1 MTHEI
6 INRFNDSIVSV
17 GPGLA
22 REVAKKLRGKI
33 TEAKKKQKGITLIT
47 NWVVFMRDNNEKKI
61 IDRVNLFKAKK

>member
-6 INRFNDSIVSV
+6 INRFNGSIVSV

-22 REVAKKLRGKI
+22 REVAKIEGRSLKQKR
-33 TEAKKKQKGITLIT
+33 KKKGITLT
-47 NWVVFMRDNNEKKI
+47 SNWVVFMRDTDEKKI